1 LSIRCRM
8 LPACSRALVRS
19 AERLCQVATTNQ
31 TPARNTFV
39 LQRIHAAPVTPE
51 GLPQRDP
58 SEIRELERYEVVDY
72 ETSKPAGPLKV
83 ILLEDVEGVGHQFD
97 VVEVNRKLARTNLL
111 LGKKAVYASPFDLK
125 YYADMKEKM
134 KDELAARVR
143 IPYALL
149 TVGRELTSLVVPLRV
164 NMENKWQLDRRIV
177 KTSLRQV
184 GVDLLDDSI
193 FLSEGASSITG
204 PNFDLEAKLV
214 RFYVV
219 VSQQYVIPMLGRV
232 AHISADD
239 SKQVLAPEK
248 QKQPTVADLAK
259 HGLVSEEPYYHKSA
273 EIGNEFDVATFM
285 RNRAAKK

>member
-1 LSIRCRM
+1 M
-8 LPACSRALVRS
+8 LPACSRALIRS
-19 AERLCQVATTNQ
+19 AERLCQAATASQ
-31 TPARNTFV
+31 TLSRNTWV
-39 LQRIHAAPVTPE
+39 LQRVHAAPVTPA

-72 ETSKPAGPLKV
+72 ETSKAAGPLKV

-97 VVEVNRKLARTNLL
+97 VVEVDRKRARTDLL

-134 KDELAARVR
+134 REELAARVR
-143 IPYALL
+143 IPYELL
-149 TVGRELTSLVVPLRV
+149 TVSRELVKLVVPLRV
-164 NMENKWQLDRRIV
+164 NMENKWKLDRRIV

-184 GVDLLDDSI
+184 GVDLLDDAI
-193 FLSEGASSITG
+193 FLSDASASING

-219 VSQQYVIPMLGRV
+219 VSQQYIIPMLGRI

-248 QKQPTVADLAK
+248 LKQPTAADLAK
-259 HGLVSEEPYYHKSA
+259 HGLLPEEPYYHKSS
-273 EIGNEFDVATFM
+273 EIDNEFDVATFM
-285 RNRAAKK
+285 RNRAGQQK

>member
-1 LSIRCRM
+1 M
-8 LPACSRALVRS
+8 LPICSRALVRS
-19 AERLCQVATTNQ
+19 ADRLCQAATARQ
-31 TPARNTFV
+31 TLSRNTWV
-39 LQRIHAAPVTPE
+39 LQRIHAAPVTPA

-58 SEIRELERYEVVDY
+58 SEIRELERYEVVEY
-72 ETSKPAGPLKV
+72 ETHKPAGPLKV
-83 ILLEDVEGVGHQFD
+83 ILLEDVEGIGHQFD
-97 VVEVNRKLARTNLL
+97 VVEVDRKRARTDLL
-111 LGKKAVYASPFDLK
+111 LGRKAVYASPFDLK

-143 IPYALL
+143 IPYELL
-149 TVGRELTSLVVPLRV
+149 TVGRELVKLVVPLRV

-184 GVDLLDDSI
+184 GVDLLDDCI
-193 FLSEGASSITG
+193 FLSDAASTING

-219 VSQQYVIPMLGRV
+219 VSRQFVIPMLGRI

-248 QKQPTVADLAK
+248 LKQPSTADLAK
-259 HGLVSEEPYYHKSA
+259 HGLRPEEPYYHKTA
-273 EIGNEFDVATFM
+273 TIDNEFDVAAFM
-285 RNRAAKK
+285 RNRAGQK